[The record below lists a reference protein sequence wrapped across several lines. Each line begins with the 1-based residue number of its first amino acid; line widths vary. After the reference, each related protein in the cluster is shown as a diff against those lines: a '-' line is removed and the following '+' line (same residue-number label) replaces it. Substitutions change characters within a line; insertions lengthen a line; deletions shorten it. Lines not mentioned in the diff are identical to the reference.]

1 MSAGG
6 DAPASGGGGGRA
18 AVIRRRSVSI
28 SGVAI
33 AALVLTAFLLPV
45 LAVTVVVD
53 LVRAKPRLPLARVV
67 LFGVCWAW
75 MELAG
80 VTAAGVLWLVG
91 RRRDVAAH
99 RQLQAWWAARLMAA
113 LRVTCGLHVDVD
125 GAEALT
131 PGPVVML
138 VRHASLA
145 DSLLSAWVVLGAG
158 MWPRVVMKKEL
169 LVDPCLDIVGN
180 RLPNCFVDRHA
191 TDSAPELAAI
201 AAMGTDLGRHDVAVI
216 FPEGTR
222 VNPAKRARAL
232 EKIGGVDPERSERLS
247 GLRHLLPPR
256 PAGTQALLDAVPDAD
271 VVVGWHVG
279 FEGLDTFGG
288 IIAWL
293 GRPVTPVRMCLRRVD
308 RDSVPHGEGFAAWLD
323 GTWLEV
329 DDAVDALLG
338 GNTDGPRRER

>member
-1 MSAGG
+1 MSAAGN
-6 DAPASGGGGGRA
+6 APASGERGGRA
-18 AVIRRRSVSI
+18 AVIRSRSVSI
-28 SGVAI
+28 SGVAV
-33 AALVLTAFLLPV
+33 AALALTAVLLPV
-45 LAVTVVVD
+45 LAMTVVVD
-53 LVRAKPRLPLARVV
+53 LLRAKPRLPLARMV
-67 LFGVCWAW
+67 LFGFCWAW
-75 MELAG
+75 LELAG
-80 VTAAGVLWLVG
+80 VTAAGLLWLAG
-91 RRRDVAAH
+91 RRRDVLVH
-99 RQLQAWWAARLMAA
+99 QRLQAWWAGRLMAA
-113 LRVTCGLHVDVD
+113 LRVTCGLRVDLD
-125 GAEALT
+125 GVEALV
-131 PGPVVML
+131 PGPVIML

-145 DSLLSAWVVLGAG
+145 DSLLSAWVVLEAG

-169 LVDPCLDIVGN
+169 LVDPCLDIVGH
-180 RLPNCFVDRHA
+180 RLPNCFVDRQA

-201 AAMGTDLGRHDVAVI
+201 AAMGTGLGAHDVAVI

-232 EKIGGVDPERSERLS
+232 TKIGGVDPSRSERLS

-288 IIAWL
+288 IIARL
-293 GRPVTPVRMCLRRVD
+293 GRPVTPVRICLRRVG
-308 RDSVPHGEGFAAWLD
+308 RDSVPQGEGFAAWLD

-338 GNTDGPRRER
+338 DARGPARGR